1 MDGIKEL
8 VRESNK
14 IGVAGLTRAEY
25 QVRLPMLPAS
35 PLVWPRKAAALDIAL
50 LLRLSYIFN
59 FSKSLAR
66 GRTVGYAGVQ
76 QTGDSSWRLGV
87 AAWWLRH
94 ERSANSAVAAA
105 VGAEPCGRS
114 QRALVVGGYQGR
126 QSGDHAGPAAGA
138 GVRKVALG
146 SSGAGLKFA
155 RGDNKTPLGVFRVG
169 WINDHSRF
177 KKFIGL
183 DYPNLD
189 YAEQALREHRIDRL
203 TYERIRAAWV
213 NGRTPPQDTPL
224 GGQIGIHG
232 IGFGDPSVHSAGINW
247 TSGCVALD
255 NGQIDAL
262 RPWVR
267 VGMRVEIR

>member
-1 MDGIKEL
+1 MRLFNRQIILLGIL
-8 VRESNK
+8 V
-14 IGVAGLTRAEY
+14 GLLGGCATNEVQTPPPAPLLTPSRATVPSEPWLLVDTKADNLVIMRG
-25 QVRLPMLPAS
+25 QQPVR
-35 PLVWPRKAAALDIAL
+35 V
-50 LLRLSYIFN
+50 FH
-59 FSKSLAR
+59 
-66 GRTVGYAGVQ
+66 Q
-76 QTGDSSWRLGV
+76 
-87 AAWWLRH
+87 
-94 ERSANSAVAAA
+94 
-105 VGAEPCGRS
+105 
-114 QRALVVGGYQGR
+114 
-126 QSGDHAGPAAGA
+126 
-138 GVRKVALG
+138 VALG
-146 SSGAGLKFA
+146 SSGAGLKFR

-203 TYERIRAAWV
+203 TYERIRAAWIS
-213 NGRTPPQDTPL
+213 GRTPPQDAPL

-255 NGQIDAL
+255 NRQIDAL

>member
-1 MDGIKEL
+1 MRLFNRQIILLGIL
-8 VRESNK
+8 V
-14 IGVAGLTRAEY
+14 GLLGGCATNEVQTPPPAPLLTPSRATVPSEPWLLVDTKADNLVIMRG
-25 QVRLPMLPAS
+25 QQPVR
-35 PLVWPRKAAALDIAL
+35 V
-50 LLRLSYIFN
+50 FH
-59 FSKSLAR
+59 
-66 GRTVGYAGVQ
+66 Q
-76 QTGDSSWRLGV
+76 
-87 AAWWLRH
+87 
-94 ERSANSAVAAA
+94 
-105 VGAEPCGRS
+105 
-114 QRALVVGGYQGR
+114 
-126 QSGDHAGPAAGA
+126 
-138 GVRKVALG
+138 VALG
-146 SSGAGLKFA
+146 SSGAGLKFR

-203 TYERIRAAWV
+203 TYERIRAAWIS
-213 NGRTPPQDTPL
+213 GRTPPQDTPL

-255 NGQIDAL
+255 NRQIDAL